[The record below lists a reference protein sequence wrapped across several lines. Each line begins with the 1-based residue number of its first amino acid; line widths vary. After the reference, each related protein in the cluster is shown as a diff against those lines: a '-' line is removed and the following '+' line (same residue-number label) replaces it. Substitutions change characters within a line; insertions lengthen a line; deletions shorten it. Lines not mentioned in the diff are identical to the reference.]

1 MRAAGALLCAAAA
14 VAAIA
19 WAIVADFFAKGSAR
33 DLDVTCAQALRR
45 PQFVTALP

>member
-1 MRAAGALLCAAAA
+1 MVPNAGHAYGHPCLQD
-14 VAAIA
+14 
-19 WAIVADFFAKGSAR
+19 IVADFFAKGSTR

>member
-19 WAIVADFFAKGSAR
+19 WAIVADFVAEGSAR
-33 DLDVTCAQALRR
+33 DLTSPARR
-45 PQFVTALP
+45 RCGVRSS